1 MDTMRNPRSAIP
13 ILVLLVA
20 LLLAGCGGSAASVA
34 PTTAPAAAPAAPAAT
49 AAPMAMPA
57 AEPTVALAA
66 PAAEADAAGGGQPA
80 ATPAPGSVA
89 ASDPSRKIIKDAQL
103 TLEVPS
109 VQLALSRISGAVAQ
123 VGGYT
128 LETSTNYGQQNT
140 QQALIKVAVPVDQ
153 FEATLQRIREAAGR
167 VISEQA
173 SGVDATQEYVDV
185 QSQIANLEAT
195 QARIR
200 QFLDQATTVEEA
212 LQVNAQLTE
221 IEGQISQYK
230 GRLQFLAQRAAYST
244 ISVQLQEPPPP
255 TATPSPTPSP
265 TPTPTPEPF
274 WNPSKTATQATST
287 LTTIVQAIMTVA
299 LWLLIVVLPLA
310 LPIVLIVL
318 IVRALRR
325 RGVRA
330 KAQPTK
336 ETTEQG
342 K

>member
-1 MDTMRNPRSAIP
+1 
-13 ILVLLVA
+13 
-20 LLLAGCGGSAASVA
+20 
-34 PTTAPAAAPAAPAAT
+34 
-49 AAPMAMPA
+49 
-57 AEPTVALAA
+57 
-66 PAAEADAAGGGQPA
+66 
-80 ATPAPGSVA
+80 
-89 ASDPSRKIIKDAQL
+89 
-103 TLEVPS
+103 
-109 VQLALSRISGAVAQ
+109 
-123 VGGYT
+123 
-128 LETSTNYGQQNT
+128 
-140 QQALIKVAVPVDQ
+140 VPVDQ

-221 IEGQISQYK
+221 IEGQIGQYK

-255 TATPSPTPSP
+255 TVTPSPTPSP
-265 TPTPTPEPF
+265 TPTPTPTPF
-274 WNPSKTATQATST
+274 WNPSRTATQATST

-325 RGVRA
+325 RGARRA
-330 KAQPTK
+330 APPTNEAPK
-336 ETTEQG
+336 
-342 K
+342 

>member
-1 MDTMRNPRSAIP
+1 MDTLRNPRSTIP
-13 ILVLLVA
+13 ILVLLAA
-20 LLLAGCGGSAASVA
+20 LLLAGCGGAAAPAASA
-34 PTTAPAAAPAAPAAT
+34 PTAAPAAPAAT
-49 AAPMAMPA
+49 MAAPMAEA
-57 AEPTVALAA
+57 AAAATAA
-66 PAAEADAAGGGQPA
+66 PAAAAEAAGGGQPA
-80 ATPAPGSVA
+80 ATPALGSVA

-123 VGGYT
+123 VGGYI

-140 QQALIKVAVPVDQ
+140 QQAIIKVAVPVDQ

-274 WNPSKTATQATST
+274 WNPDKTATQATST

-299 LWLLIVVLPLA
+299 IWLLIVVLPLA

-325 RGVRA
+325 RGARRA
-330 KAQPTK
+330 APPTNEAPK
-336 ETTEQG
+336 
-342 K
+342 